1 MDLEIEA
8 YLVLGFATRSVG
20 SSHGLGDMAVT
31 VSAAVYVTV
40 ICICMFYCYIDSA
53 AVYVAVICIC
63 MFYCYIDSVIN
74 HMQDSSHW
82 HDFM

>member
-20 SSHGLGDMAVT
+20 SSHGVGDVKVT
-31 VSAAVYVTV
+31 VSAAVYVT
-40 ICICMFYCYIDSA
+40 
-53 AVYVAVICIC
+53 VICIC

-82 HDFM
+82 HEFM